1 MMKNEKQVT
10 SLLQV
15 VETELLKQDE
25 EAPYPV
31 QIRHHAKIL
40 SALCGRK

>member
-1 MMKNEKQVT
+1 MMKDKERVT
-10 SLLQV
+10 SLVQV

-25 EAPYPV
+25 EAPYAM